1 MRLGPGLLV
10 TAAFIGPGT
19 ITTASVAGANFGFK
33 LIWTL
38 LFSVIATILLQ
49 SMAARLGVATGQ
61 DLAQALRAN
70 IQTPLFK
77 LLAIFLVISAI
88 GVGSAA
94 YEAGNLSGASMGLI
108 GIFPNVN
115 PQIWTPLIA
124 FLSAGL
130 LYSGKHKVVENALIV
145 LVILMSLVFISTLIM
160 ASPSLGDILSGF
172 TPSLPEGSITTVLAL
187 VGTTIVPY
195 NLFLHSGVLAA
206 KHDSKSDLQKVIK
219 QTNVDTGLSITLG
232 GVITLA
238 ILSTASVAF
247 YGTNAGQ
254 ISAANMAVQ
263 LEPLLGD
270 AAHYFFAIGL
280 FAAGLTSAIT
290 APLAG
295 AYAVCG
301 MLGWSNDMASTRFK
315 SVAIIILLF
324 GAAVASLGLDPVAV
338 IIFAQAANG
347 LLLPVITIY
356 LVWLVNQKSVMG
368 QFTNSIFLNLITLP
382 VLILIFGLSS
392 YKLIGLIFN

>member
-10 TAAFIGPGT
+10 TAAFIGQGT
-19 ITTASVAGANFGFK
+19 ITTASVAGANFGFA

-77 LLAIFLVISAI
+77 MLAIFLVISAI

-368 QFTNSIFLNLITLP
+368 KFTNSFILNLVTLP
-382 VLILIFGLSS
+382 VLMLIFGLSS
-392 YKLIGLIFN
+392 YKLIGLIF

>member
-19 ITTASVAGANFGFK
+19 ITTASIAGANFGFT

-49 SMAARLGVATGQ
+49 SMAARLGVVTGQ
-61 DLAQALRAN
+61 DLAQALRTH
-70 IQTPLFK
+70 IQHPLFK
-77 LLAIFLVISAI
+77 PLAAFLVISAI

-94 YEAGNLSGASMGLI
+94 YEAGNLSGATMGLI
-108 GIFPNVN
+108 EIFPQVHA
-115 PQIWTPLIA
+115 QVWTPLIA
-124 FLSAGL
+124 IFSALL
-130 LYSGKHKVVENALIV
+130 LYSGKHKVVETALIFLV
-145 LVILMSLVFISTLIM
+145 LLMSLVFISTLVM
-160 ASPSLGDILSGF
+160 AAPPMAEVFAGFIPSI
-172 TPSLPEGSITTVLAL
+172 PEGSITTVLAL

-195 NLFLHSGVLAA
+195 NLFLHSGILAA
-206 KHDSKSDLQKVIK
+206 KHDKQIDQRKLIK
-219 QTNVDTGLSITLG
+219 HTNLDTSISVTLG

-247 YGTNAGQ
+247 YGTDVGKV
-254 ISAANMAVQ
+254 SAANMAMQ
-263 LEPLLGD
+263 LEPLLGN

-301 MLGWSNDMASTRFK
+301 MLGWSNDMNNSRFK
-315 SVAIIILLF
+315 LVAIVILVF

-347 LLLPVITIY
+347 ILLPIVTTY

-368 QFTNSIFLNLITLP
+368 NYTNSIIVNLLILP
-382 VLILIFGLSS
+382 VLLLIFGLSS
-392 YKLIGLIFN
+392 YKLISLIF

>member
-19 ITTASVAGANFGFK
+19 ITTASVAGANFGFA

-77 LLAIFLVISAI
+77 SLAIFLVISAI

-115 PQIWTPLIA
+115 QQIWTPLIA

-270 AAHYFFAIGL
+270 GAHYFFAIGL

-368 QFTNSIFLNLITLP
+368 KFTNSFILNLVTLP
-382 VLILIFGLSS
+382 VLMLIFGLSS
-392 YKLIGLIFN
+392 YKLIGLIF

>member
-19 ITTASVAGANFGFK
+19 ITTASVAGANFGFA

-49 SMAARLGVATGQ
+49 SMAARLGVTTGQ

-77 LLAIFLVISAI
+77 SLAIFLVISAI

-108 GIFPNVN
+108 EIFP
-115 PQIWTPLIA
+115 QINSQLWTPLIA
-124 FLSAGL
+124 FLSAAL
-130 LYSGKHKVVENALIV
+130 LYSGKHKVVENALIL
-145 LVILMSLVFISTLIM
+145 LVILMSLVFISTLVM
-160 ASPSLGDILSGF
+160 AAPSLADVFAGF
-172 TPSLPEGSITTVLAL
+172 IPSMPEGSITTILAL

-206 KHDSKSDLQKVIK
+206 RHDSSSDMQKMIK
-219 QTNVDTGLSITLG
+219 ETNVDTGLSITLG

-247 YGTNAGQ
+247 YGTDAGQ

-301 MLGWSNDMASTRFK
+301 MLGWSNDMGNLRFK
-315 SVAIIILLF
+315 GVAIIILLF

-347 LLLPVITIY
+347 LLLPIVSTY
-356 LVWLVNQKSVMG
+356 LVWLVNQKGVMG
-368 QFTNSIFLNLITLP
+368 NYTNSLALNLVILP

-392 YKLIGLIFN
+392 YKLISLIF

>member
-19 ITTASVAGANFGFK
+19 ITTASVAGANFGFA

-61 DLAQALRAN
+61 DLAQALRAH
-70 IQTPLFK
+70 IETPLFK
-77 LLAIFLVISAI
+77 SLAIFLVISAI

-108 GIFPNVN
+108 EIFPQVN
-115 PQIWTPLIA
+115 AQLWTPLIA
-124 FLSAGL
+124 FLSAVL
-130 LYSGKHKVVENALIV
+130 LYSGKHKVVENALIL
-145 LVILMSLVFISTLIM
+145 LVILMSLVFISTLVM
-160 ASPSLGDILSGF
+160 AAPSLSDILAGF
-172 TPSLPEGSITTVLAL
+172 VPSMPEGSVTTVLAL

-206 KHDSKSDLQKVIK
+206 RHNSKSDKQKVIK
-219 QTNVDTGLSITLG
+219 ETNIDTGVSITLG

-247 YGTNAGQ
+247 YGTDAGQ

-301 MLGWSNDMASTRFK
+301 MLDWSNKMDNTRFK
-315 SVAIIILLF
+315 GVAIVILLF

-347 LLLPVITIY
+347 LLLPIVTAY
-356 LVWLVNQKSVMG
+356 LVWLVNQRSVMG
-368 QFTNSIFLNLITLP
+368 KYTNSVLVNLFTLP
-382 VLILIFGLSS
+382 VLVLIFGLSG
-392 YKLIGLIFN
+392 YKLFSLIF

>member
-19 ITTASVAGANFGFK
+19 ITTASVAGANFGFA

-61 DLAQALRAN
+61 DLAQALRAH
-70 IQTPLFK
+70 IETPLFK
-77 LLAIFLVISAI
+77 SLAIFLVISAI

-108 GIFPNVN
+108 EIFPQVN
-115 PQIWTPLIA
+115 AQLWTPLIA
-124 FLSAGL
+124 FLSAIL
-130 LYSGKHKVVENALIV
+130 LYSGKHKVVENALIL
-145 LVILMSLVFISTLIM
+145 LVILMSLVFISTLVM
-160 ASPSLGDILSGF
+160 AAPSLSDVLAGF
-172 TPSLPEGSITTVLAL
+172 IPSMPEGSITTVLAL

-206 KHDSKSDLQKVIK
+206 RHDSESDKQKVIK
-219 QTNVDTGLSITLG
+219 ETNIDTGVSITLG

-247 YGTNAGQ
+247 YGTDAGQ

-301 MLGWSNDMASTRFK
+301 MLGWSNKMDNVRFK
-315 SVAIIILLF
+315 SVAIVILLF

-347 LLLPVITIY
+347 LLLPIVTTY
-356 LVWLVNQKSVMG
+356 LVWLVNQKAVMG
-368 QFTNSIFLNLITLP
+368 KYTNSVLVNLLTLP
-382 VLILIFGLSS
+382 VLVLIFGLSS
-392 YKLIGLIFN
+392 YKLFSLIF

>member
-19 ITTASVAGANFGFK
+19 ITTASVAGANFGFA

-61 DLAQALRAN
+61 DLAQALRAH
-70 IQTPLFK
+70 IETPLFK
-77 LLAIFLVISAI
+77 SLAIFLVISAI

-108 GIFPNVN
+108 EIFPHVN
-115 PQIWTPLIA
+115 AQLWTPLIA
-124 FLSAGL
+124 FLSAVL
-130 LYSGKHKVVENALIV
+130 LYSGKHKVVENALIL
-145 LVILMSLVFISTLIM
+145 LVILMSLVFISTLVM
-160 ASPSLGDILSGF
+160 AAPSLSDVLAGF
-172 TPSLPEGSITTVLAL
+172 IPSMPEGSITTVLAL

-206 KHDSKSDLQKVIK
+206 RHDSKSDKQKVIK
-219 QTNVDTGLSITLG
+219 QTNVDTGVSITLG

-247 YGTNAGQ
+247 YGTDAGQ

-301 MLGWSNDMASTRFK
+301 MLGWSNKMDNTRFK
-315 SVAIIILLF
+315 SVAIVILLF

-347 LLLPVITIY
+347 LLLPILTTY
-356 LVWLVNQKSVMG
+356 LVWLVNQKTVMG
-368 QFTNSIFLNLITLP
+368 KYTNSMLVNLLTLP
-382 VLILIFGLSS
+382 VLVLIFGLSG
-392 YKLIGLIFN
+392 YKLFSLIF

>member
-19 ITTASVAGANFGFK
+19 ITTASVAGANFGFT

-77 LLAIFLVISAI
+77 SSAIFLVISAI

-219 QTNVDTGLSITLG
+219 QTNVDTSLSITLG

-368 QFTNSIFLNLITLP
+368 KFTNSFILNLVTLP
-382 VLILIFGLSS
+382 VLMLIFGLSS
-392 YKLIGLIFN
+392 YKLIGLIF

>member
-19 ITTASVAGANFGFK
+19 ITTASVAGANFGFA

-49 SMAARLGVATGQ
+49 SMAARLGVATGK

-77 LLAIFLVISAI
+77 SSAIFLVISAI

-206 KHDSKSDLQKVIK
+206 KHHSKSDLQKVIK

-368 QFTNSIFLNLITLP
+368 KFTNSFILNLVTLP
-382 VLILIFGLSS
+382 VLMLIFGLSS
-392 YKLIGLIFN
+392 YKLIGLIF

>member
-19 ITTASVAGANFGFK
+19 ITTASVAGANFGFA

-61 DLAQALRAN
+61 DLAQALRAH
-70 IQTPLFK
+70 IETPLFK
-77 LLAIFLVISAI
+77 SLAIFLVISAI

-108 GIFPNVN
+108 EIFPQVN
-115 PQIWTPLIA
+115 AQLWTPLIA
-124 FLSAGL
+124 FLSAIL
-130 LYSGKHKVVENALIV
+130 LYSGKHKVVENALIL
-145 LVILMSLVFISTLIM
+145 LVILMSLVFISTLVM
-160 ASPSLGDILSGF
+160 AAPSLSDVLAGF
-172 TPSLPEGSITTVLAL
+172 IPSMPEGSVTTVLAL

-206 KHDSKSDLQKVIK
+206 RHNSESDKQKVIK
-219 QTNVDTGLSITLG
+219 ETNIDTGVSITLG

-247 YGTNAGQ
+247 YGTDAGQ

-301 MLGWSNDMASTRFK
+301 MLGWSNKMDNTRFK
-315 SVAIIILLF
+315 GVAIVILLF

-347 LLLPVITIY
+347 LLLPIVTAY
-356 LVWLVNQKSVMG
+356 LVWLVNQGSVMG
-368 QFTNSIFLNLITLP
+368 KYTNSVLVNLFTLP
-382 VLILIFGLSS
+382 VLVLIFGLSG
-392 YKLIGLIFN
+392 YKLFSLIF

>member
-19 ITTASVAGANFGFK
+19 ITTASVAGANFGFT

-77 LLAIFLVISAI
+77 SLAIFLVISAI

-160 ASPSLGDILSGF
+160 ASPSLADILSGF

-206 KHDSKSDLQKVIK
+206 KHHSKSDLQKVIK

-368 QFTNSIFLNLITLP
+368 KFTNSFILNLVTLP
-382 VLILIFGLSS
+382 VLMLIFGLSS
-392 YKLIGLIFN
+392 YKLIGLIF

>member
-1 MRLGPGLLV
+1 M
-10 TAAFIGPGT
+10 
-19 ITTASVAGANFGFK
+19 AGANFGFA

-70 IQTPLFK
+70 IQSPLFK
-77 LLAIFLVISAI
+77 SLAIFLVISAI

-160 ASPSLGDILSGF
+160 ASPSLADILSGF

-368 QFTNSIFLNLITLP
+368 KFTNSFILNLVTLP
-382 VLILIFGLSS
+382 VLMLIFGLSS
-392 YKLIGLIFN
+392 YKLIGLIF

>member
-19 ITTASVAGANFGFK
+19 ITTASVAGANFGFA

-61 DLAQALRAN
+61 DLAQALRAH
-70 IQTPLFK
+70 IETPLFK
-77 LLAIFLVISAI
+77 SLAIFLVISAI

-108 GIFPNVN
+108 EIFPHVN
-115 PQIWTPLIA
+115 AQLWTPLIA
-124 FLSAGL
+124 FLSAVL
-130 LYSGKHKVVENALIV
+130 LYSGKHKVVENALIL
-145 LVILMSLVFISTLIM
+145 LVILMSLVFISTLVM
-160 ASPSLGDILSGF
+160 AAPSLSDVLAGF
-172 TPSLPEGSITTVLAL
+172 IPTMPEGSITTVLAL

-206 KHDSKSDLQKVIK
+206 RHDSKSDKQKVIK
-219 QTNVDTGLSITLG
+219 QTNVDTGVSITLG

-247 YGTNAGQ
+247 YGTDAGQ

-301 MLGWSNDMASTRFK
+301 MLGWSNKMDNTRFK

-324 GAAVASLGLDPVAV
+324 GAAVASLGFDPVAV

-347 LLLPVITIY
+347 LLLPIVTTY
-356 LVWLVNQKSVMG
+356 LVWLVNQKTVMG
-368 QFTNSIFLNLITLP
+368 KYTNSMLVNLLTLP
-382 VLILIFGLSS
+382 VLVLIFGLSG
-392 YKLIGLIFN
+392 YKLFSLIF

>member
-19 ITTASVAGANFGFK
+19 ITTASVAGANFGFA

-61 DLAQALRAN
+61 DLAQALRAH
-70 IQTPLFK
+70 IETPLFK
-77 LLAIFLVISAI
+77 SLAIFLVISAI

-108 GIFPNVN
+108 EIFPHVN
-115 PQIWTPLIA
+115 AQLWTPLIA
-124 FLSAGL
+124 FLSAVL
-130 LYSGKHKVVENALIV
+130 LYSGKHKVVENALIL
-145 LVILMSLVFISTLIM
+145 LVILMSLVFISTLVM
-160 ASPSLGDILSGF
+160 AAPSLSDVLAGF
-172 TPSLPEGSITTVLAL
+172 IPSMPEGSITTVLAL

-206 KHDSKSDLQKVIK
+206 RHDSKSDKQKVIK
-219 QTNVDTGLSITLG
+219 QTNVDTGVSITLG

-247 YGTNAGQ
+247 YGTDAGQ

-301 MLGWSNDMASTRFK
+301 MLGWSNKMDNTRFK

-347 LLLPVITIY
+347 LLLPIVTTY
-356 LVWLVNQKSVMG
+356 LVWLVNQKTVMG
-368 QFTNSIFLNLITLP
+368 KYTNSLLVNLLTLP
-382 VLILIFGLSS
+382 VLVLIFGLSG
-392 YKLIGLIFN
+392 YKLFSLIF

>member
-19 ITTASVAGANFGFK
+19 ITTASVAGANFGFA

-61 DLAQALRAN
+61 DLAQALRAH
-70 IQTPLFK
+70 IETPLFK
-77 LLAIFLVISAI
+77 SLAIFLVISAI

-108 GIFPNVN
+108 EIFPQVN
-115 PQIWTPLIA
+115 AQLWTPLIA
-124 FLSAGL
+124 FLSAIL
-130 LYSGKHKVVENALIV
+130 LYSGKHKVVENALIL
-145 LVILMSLVFISTLIM
+145 LVILMSLVFISTLVM
-160 ASPSLGDILSGF
+160 AAPSLSDVLAGF
-172 TPSLPEGSITTVLAL
+172 IPSMPEGSVTTVLAL

-206 KHDSKSDLQKVIK
+206 RHDSESDKQKVIK
-219 QTNVDTGLSITLG
+219 ETNIDTGVSITLG

-247 YGTNAGQ
+247 YGTDAGQ

-301 MLGWSNDMASTRFK
+301 MLGWSNKMDNTRFK
-315 SVAIIILLF
+315 SVAIVILLF

-347 LLLPVITIY
+347 LLLPIVTAY
-356 LVWLVNQKSVMG
+356 LVWLVNQSSVMG
-368 QFTNSIFLNLITLP
+368 KYTNSVLVNLFTLP
-382 VLILIFGLSS
+382 VLVLIFGLSG
-392 YKLIGLIFN
+392 YKLFSLIF

>member
-19 ITTASVAGANFGFK
+19 ITTASVAGANFGFA

-61 DLAQALRAN
+61 DLAQALRAH
-70 IQTPLFK
+70 IETPLFK
-77 LLAIFLVISAI
+77 SLAIFLVISAI

-108 GIFPNVN
+108 EIFPQVN
-115 PQIWTPLIA
+115 AQLWTPLIA
-124 FLSAGL
+124 FLSAIL
-130 LYSGKHKVVENALIV
+130 LYSGKHKVVENALIL
-145 LVILMSLVFISTLIM
+145 LVILMSLVFISTLVM
-160 ASPSLGDILSGF
+160 AAPSLSDILAGF
-172 TPSLPEGSITTVLAL
+172 VPSMPEGSVTTVLAL

-206 KHDSKSDLQKVIK
+206 RHDSESDKQKVIK
-219 QTNVDTGLSITLG
+219 ETNIDTGVSITLG

-247 YGTNAGQ
+247 YGTDAGQ

-301 MLGWSNDMASTRFK
+301 MLGWSNKMDNVRFK
-315 SVAIIILLF
+315 SVAIVILLF

-347 LLLPVITIY
+347 LLLPIVTTY
-356 LVWLVNQKSVMG
+356 LVWLVNQKAVMG
-368 QFTNSIFLNLITLP
+368 KYTNSVLVNLLTLP
-382 VLILIFGLSS
+382 VLVLIFGLSS
-392 YKLIGLIFN
+392 YKLFSLIF

>member
-19 ITTASVAGANFGFK
+19 ITTASVAGANFGFA

-61 DLAQALRAN
+61 DLAQALRAH
-70 IQTPLFK
+70 IETPLFK
-77 LLAIFLVISAI
+77 SLAVFLVISAI

-108 GIFPNVN
+108 EIFPHVN
-115 PQIWTPLIA
+115 AQLWTPLIA
-124 FLSAGL
+124 VLSAAL
-130 LYSGKHKVVENALIV
+130 LYSGKHKVVENALIL
-145 LVILMSLVFISTLIM
+145 LVILMSLVFISTLVM
-160 ASPSLGDILSGF
+160 AAPALSEVLAGFIPSM
-172 TPSLPEGSITTVLAL
+172 PEGSVTTVLAL

-206 KHDSKSDLQKVIK
+206 RHDSQSDKQKVIK
-219 QTNVDTGLSITLG
+219 ETNIDTGVSITLG

-247 YGTNAGQ
+247 YGTDAGQ

-301 MLGWSNDMASTRFK
+301 MLGWSNKMDNPRFK
-315 SVAIIILLF
+315 SVAIVILLF

-347 LLLPVITIY
+347 LLLPIVTTY
-356 LVWLVNQKSVMG
+356 LVWLVNQKAVMG
-368 QFTNSIFLNLITLP
+368 HYTNSLLVNLLTLP
-382 VLILIFGLSS
+382 VLVLIFGLSG
-392 YKLIGLIFN
+392 YKLISLIF

>member
-19 ITTASVAGANFGFK
+19 ITTASVAGANFGFA

-61 DLAQALRAN
+61 DLAQALRAH
-70 IQTPLFK
+70 IETPLFK
-77 LLAIFLVISAI
+77 SLAIFLVISAI

-108 GIFPNVN
+108 EIFPQVN
-115 PQIWTPLIA
+115 AQLWTPLIA
-124 FLSAGL
+124 FLSAVL
-130 LYSGKHKVVENALIV
+130 LYSGKHKVVENALIL
-145 LVILMSLVFISTLIM
+145 LVILMSLVFISTLVM
-160 ASPSLGDILSGF
+160 AAPSLSDVLAGF
-172 TPSLPEGSITTVLAL
+172 IPSMPEGSVTTVLAL

-206 KHDSKSDLQKVIK
+206 RHDSESDKQKVIK
-219 QTNVDTGLSITLG
+219 ETNIDTGVSITLG

-247 YGTNAGQ
+247 YGTDAGQ

-301 MLGWSNDMASTRFK
+301 MLGWSNKMDNVRFK
-315 SVAIIILLF
+315 SVAIVILLF

-347 LLLPVITIY
+347 LLLPIVTAY
-356 LVWLVNQKSVMG
+356 LVWLVNQKTVMG
-368 QFTNSIFLNLITLP
+368 KYTNSVLVNLLTLP
-382 VLILIFGLSS
+382 VLVLIFGLSS
-392 YKLIGLIFN
+392 YKLFSLIF

>member
-19 ITTASVAGANFGFK
+19 ITTASVAGANFGFA

-61 DLAQALRAN
+61 DLAQALRAH
-70 IQTPLFK
+70 IETPLFK
-77 LLAIFLVISAI
+77 SLAIFLVISAI

-108 GIFPNVN
+108 EIFPHVN
-115 PQIWTPLIA
+115 AQLWTPLIA
-124 FLSAGL
+124 FLSAVL
-130 LYSGKHKVVENALIV
+130 LYSGKHKVVENALIL
-145 LVILMSLVFISTLIM
+145 LVVLMSLVFISTLVM
-160 ASPSLGDILSGF
+160 AAPSLSDVLAGF
-172 TPSLPEGSITTVLAL
+172 IPSMPEGSITTVLAL

-206 KHDSKSDLQKVIK
+206 RHDSKSDKQKVIK
-219 QTNVDTGLSITLG
+219 QTNVDTGVSISLG

-247 YGTNAGQ
+247 YGTDAGQ

-301 MLGWSNDMASTRFK
+301 MLGWSNKMDNTRFK
-315 SVAIIILLF
+315 SVAIVILLF

-347 LLLPVITIY
+347 LLLPIVTTY
-356 LVWLVNQKSVMG
+356 LVWLVNQSSVMG
-368 QFTNSIFLNLITLP
+368 KYTNSMLVNLLTLP
-382 VLILIFGLSS
+382 VLVLIFGLSG
-392 YKLIGLIFN
+392 YKLFSLIF

>member
-19 ITTASVAGANFGFK
+19 ITTASVAGANFGFA

-49 SMAARLGVATGQ
+49 SMAARLGVATGK

-77 LLAIFLVISAI
+77 SSAIFLVISAI

-219 QTNVDTGLSITLG
+219 QTNVDTSLSITLG

-368 QFTNSIFLNLITLP
+368 KFTNSFILNLVTLP
-382 VLILIFGLSS
+382 VLMLIFGLSS
-392 YKLIGLIFN
+392 YKLIGLIF

>member
-19 ITTASVAGANFGFK
+19 ITTASVAGANFGFA

-61 DLAQALRAN
+61 DLAQALRAH
-70 IQTPLFK
+70 IETPLFK
-77 LLAIFLVISAI
+77 SLAIFLVISAI

-108 GIFPNVN
+108 EIFPQVN
-115 PQIWTPLIA
+115 AQLWTPLIA
-124 FLSAGL
+124 FLSAIL
-130 LYSGKHKVVENALIV
+130 LYSGKHKVVENALIL

-160 ASPSLGDILSGF
+160 AAPSLSDVLAGF
-172 TPSLPEGSITTVLAL
+172 IPSMPEGSVTTVLAL

-206 KHDSKSDLQKVIK
+206 RHDSESDKQKVIK
-219 QTNVDTGLSITLG
+219 ETNIDTGVSITLG

-247 YGTNAGQ
+247 YGTDAGQ

-301 MLGWSNDMASTRFK
+301 MLGWSNKMDNVRFK
-315 SVAIIILLF
+315 SVAIVILLF

-347 LLLPVITIY
+347 LLLPIVTTY

-368 QFTNSIFLNLITLP
+368 KYTNSMLVNLLTLP
-382 VLILIFGLSS
+382 VLVLIFGLSG
-392 YKLIGLIFN
+392 YKLFSLIF

>member
-19 ITTASVAGANFGFK
+19 ITTASIAGANFGFT

-49 SMAARLGVATGQ
+49 SMAARLGVVTGQ
-61 DLAQALRAN
+61 DLAQALRTH
-70 IQTPLFK
+70 IQHPIFKPL
-77 LLAIFLVISAI
+77 AAFLVISAI

-94 YEAGNLSGASMGLI
+94 YEAGNLSGATLGLI
-108 GIFPNVN
+108 EIFPQVDA
-115 PQIWTPLIA
+115 QLWTPLIA
-124 FLSAGL
+124 IFSALL
-130 LYSGKHKVVENALIV
+130 LYSGKHKLVETALIFLV
-145 LVILMSLVFISTLIM
+145 LLMSLVFISTLVM
-160 ASPSLGDILSGF
+160 AAPPITQMLVGFIPSI
-172 TPSLPEGSITTVLAL
+172 PEGSATTVLAL

-195 NLFLHSGVLAA
+195 NLFLHSGILAA
-206 KHDSKSDLQKVIK
+206 QHNEKIDQPKLIKH
-219 QTNVDTGLSITLG
+219 TNLDTGISVTLG

-247 YGTNAGQ
+247 YGTDVGK
-254 ISAANMAVQ
+254 ISAANMAMQ
-263 LEPLLGD
+263 LEPLLGN

-301 MLGWSNDMASTRFK
+301 MLGWSNDMNNSRFK
-315 SVAIIILLF
+315 LVAIVILVF

-347 LLLPVITIY
+347 ILLPIVTTY

-368 QFTNSIFLNLITLP
+368 NYTNSIIVNLLILP
-382 VLILIFGLSS
+382 VLLLIFGLSS
-392 YKLIGLIFN
+392 YKLISLIF

>member
-19 ITTASVAGANFGFK
+19 ITTASVAGANFGFA

-61 DLAQALRAN
+61 DLAQALRAH
-70 IQTPLFK
+70 IETPLFK
-77 LLAIFLVISAI
+77 SLAIFLVISAI

-108 GIFPNVN
+108 EIFPQVN
-115 PQIWTPLIA
+115 AQLWTPLIA
-124 FLSAGL
+124 FLSAIL
-130 LYSGKHKVVENALIV
+130 LYSGKHKVVENALIL
-145 LVILMSLVFISTLIM
+145 LVILMSLVFISTLVM
-160 ASPSLGDILSGF
+160 AAPSLSDVLAGF
-172 TPSLPEGSITTVLAL
+172 IPSMPEGSVTTVLAL

-206 KHDSKSDLQKVIK
+206 RHDSESDKQKVIK
-219 QTNVDTGLSITLG
+219 ETNIDTGVSITLG

-247 YGTNAGQ
+247 YGTDAGQ

-301 MLGWSNDMASTRFK
+301 MLGWSNKMDNTRFK
-315 SVAIIILLF
+315 SVAIVILLF

-347 LLLPVITIY
+347 LLLPIVTAY
-356 LVWLVNQKSVMG
+356 LVWLVNQKTVMG
-368 QFTNSIFLNLITLP
+368 KYTNSVLVNLLTLP
-382 VLILIFGLSS
+382 VLVLIFGLSS
-392 YKLIGLIFN
+392 YKLFSLIF

>member
-19 ITTASVAGANFGFK
+19 ITTASVAGANFGFA

-61 DLAQALRAN
+61 DLAQALRAH
-70 IQTPLFK
+70 IETPLFK
-77 LLAIFLVISAI
+77 SLAIFLVISAI

-108 GIFPNVN
+108 EIFPQVN
-115 PQIWTPLIA
+115 AQLWTPLIA
-124 FLSAGL
+124 FLSAVL
-130 LYSGKHKVVENALIV
+130 LYSGKHKVVENALIL
-145 LVILMSLVFISTLIM
+145 LVILMSLVFISTLVM
-160 ASPSLGDILSGF
+160 AAPSLSDVLAGF
-172 TPSLPEGSITTVLAL
+172 IPSMPEGSVTTVLAL

-206 KHDSKSDLQKVIK
+206 RHDSESDKQKVIK
-219 QTNVDTGLSITLG
+219 ETNIDTGVSITLG

-247 YGTNAGQ
+247 YGTDAGQ

-301 MLGWSNDMASTRFK
+301 MLGWSNKMDNVRFK
-315 SVAIIILLF
+315 SVAIVILLF

-347 LLLPVITIY
+347 LLLPIVTAY
-356 LVWLVNQKSVMG
+356 LVWLVNQRSVMG
-368 QFTNSIFLNLITLP
+368 KYTNSVLVNLLTLP
-382 VLILIFGLSS
+382 VLVLIFGLSS
-392 YKLIGLIFN
+392 YKLFSLIF

>member
-19 ITTASVAGANFGFK
+19 ITTASVAGANFGFA

-61 DLAQALRAN
+61 DLAQALRAH
-70 IQTPLFK
+70 IETPLFK
-77 LLAIFLVISAI
+77 SLAIFLVISAI

-108 GIFPNVN
+108 EIFPQVN
-115 PQIWTPLIA
+115 AQLWTPLIA
-124 FLSAGL
+124 FLSAVL
-130 LYSGKHKVVENALIV
+130 LYSGKHKVVENALIL
-145 LVILMSLVFISTLIM
+145 LVILMSLVFISTLVM
-160 ASPSLGDILSGF
+160 AAPSLSDVLAGF
-172 TPSLPEGSITTVLAL
+172 IPSMPEGSVTTVLAL

-206 KHDSKSDLQKVIK
+206 RHDSESDKQKVIK
-219 QTNVDTGLSITLG
+219 ETNIDTGVSITLG

-247 YGTNAGQ
+247 YGTDAGQ

-301 MLGWSNDMASTRFK
+301 MLGWSNKMDNTRFK
-315 SVAIIILLF
+315 SVAIVILLF

-347 LLLPVITIY
+347 LLLPIVTTY
-356 LVWLVNQKSVMG
+356 LVWLVNQKTVMG
-368 QFTNSIFLNLITLP
+368 KYTNSVLVNLFTLP
-382 VLILIFGLSS
+382 VLVLIFGLSG
-392 YKLIGLIFN
+392 YKLFSLIF

>member
-19 ITTASVAGANFGFK
+19 ITSASIAGANFGFA
-33 LIWTL
+33 LLWTL

-49 SMAARLGVATGQ
+49 SMAARLGVVTGQ
-61 DLAQALRAN
+61 DLAQALRTH
-70 IQTPLFK
+70 IQHPLFK
-77 LLAIFLVISAI
+77 PLAAFLVISAI
-88 GVGSAA
+88 GIGSAA
-94 YEAGNLSGASMGLI
+94 YEAGNLSGATMGLI
-108 GIFPNVN
+108 EIFPQVAT
-115 PQIWTPLIA
+115 QVWTPLIA
-124 FLSAGL
+124 VFSALL
-130 LYSGKHKVVENALIV
+130 LYSGKHKVVESALIF
-145 LVILMSLVFISTLIM
+145 LVILMSLVFISTLLM
-160 ASPSLGDILSGF
+160 AAPPITQLLAGFIPSI
-172 TPSLPEGSITTVLAL
+172 PEGSATTVLAL

-195 NLFLHSGVLAA
+195 NLFLHSGILAA
-206 KHDSKSDLQKVIK
+206 KHDKHTDQRKVIK
-219 QTNVDTGLSITLG
+219 QTNLDTGISITLG

-247 YGTNAGQ
+247 YGSEVGK
-254 ISAANMAVQ
+254 ISAANMAMQ
-263 LEPLLGD
+263 LEPLLGN

-301 MLGWSNDMASTRFK
+301 MLGWSNDMNNSRFK
-315 SVAIIILLF
+315 LVATAILVF
-324 GAAVASLGLDPVAV
+324 GTAVASLGLDPINV

-347 LLLPVITIY
+347 LLLPIVTTY

-368 QFTNSIFLNLITLP
+368 DFTNSIKVNMLILP
-382 VLILIFGLSS
+382 VLLLIFGLSS
-392 YKLIGLIFN
+392 YKLISLIL

>member
-19 ITTASVAGANFGFK
+19 ITTASVAGANFGFA

-61 DLAQALRAN
+61 DLAQALRAH
-70 IQTPLFK
+70 IETPLFK
-77 LLAIFLVISAI
+77 SLAIFLVISAI

-108 GIFPNVN
+108 EIFPQVN
-115 PQIWTPLIA
+115 AQLWTPLIA
-124 FLSAGL
+124 FLSAVL
-130 LYSGKHKVVENALIV
+130 LYSGKHKVVENALIL
-145 LVILMSLVFISTLIM
+145 LVILMSLVFISTLVM
-160 ASPSLGDILSGF
+160 AAPSLSDVLAGF
-172 TPSLPEGSITTVLAL
+172 IPSMPEGSVTTVLAL

-206 KHDSKSDLQKVIK
+206 RHDSESDKQKVIK
-219 QTNVDTGLSITLG
+219 ETNIDTGVSITLG

-247 YGTNAGQ
+247 YGTDAGQ

-301 MLGWSNDMASTRFK
+301 MLGWSNKMDNTRFK
-315 SVAIIILLF
+315 SVAIVILLF

-347 LLLPVITIY
+347 LLLPIVTAY
-356 LVWLVNQKSVMG
+356 LVWLVNQSSVMG
-368 QFTNSIFLNLITLP
+368 KYTNSVLVNLFTLP
-382 VLILIFGLSS
+382 VLVLIFGLSG
-392 YKLIGLIFN
+392 YKLFSLIF

>member
-19 ITTASVAGANFGFK
+19 ITTASVAGANFGFA

-61 DLAQALRAN
+61 DLAQALRAH
-70 IQTPLFK
+70 IETPLFK
-77 LLAIFLVISAI
+77 SLAIFLVISAI

-108 GIFPNVN
+108 EIFPQVN
-115 PQIWTPLIA
+115 AQLWTPLIA
-124 FLSAGL
+124 FLSAIL
-130 LYSGKHKVVENALIV
+130 LYSGKHKVVENALIL
-145 LVILMSLVFISTLIM
+145 LVILMSLVFISTLVM
-160 ASPSLGDILSGF
+160 AAPSLSDVLAGF
-172 TPSLPEGSITTVLAL
+172 IPSMPEGSVTTVLAL

-206 KHDSKSDLQKVIK
+206 RHDSESDKQKVIK
-219 QTNVDTGLSITLG
+219 ETNIDTGVSITLG

-247 YGTNAGQ
+247 YGTDAGQ

-295 AYAVCG
+295 AYAECG
-301 MLGWSNDMASTRFK
+301 MLGWSNKMDNVRFK
-315 SVAIIILLF
+315 SVAIVILLF

-347 LLLPVITIY
+347 LLLPIVTTY
-356 LVWLVNQKSVMG
+356 LVWLVNQKAVMG
-368 QFTNSIFLNLITLP
+368 KYTNSVLVNLLTLP
-382 VLILIFGLSS
+382 VLVLIFGLSS
-392 YKLIGLIFN
+392 YKLFSLIF

>member
-19 ITTASVAGANFGFK
+19 ITTASVAGANFGFA

-61 DLAQALRAN
+61 DLAQALRAH
-70 IQTPLFK
+70 IETPLFK
-77 LLAIFLVISAI
+77 SLAIFLVISAI

-108 GIFPNVN
+108 EIFPHVN
-115 PQIWTPLIA
+115 AQIWTPLIA
-124 FLSAGL
+124 FLSAVL
-130 LYSGKHKVVENALIV
+130 LYSGKHKVVENALIL
-145 LVILMSLVFISTLIM
+145 LVILMSLVFISTLVM
-160 ASPSLGDILSGF
+160 AAPSLSDVLAGF
-172 TPSLPEGSITTVLAL
+172 IPSMPEGSITTVLAL

-206 KHDSKSDLQKVIK
+206 RHDSKSDKQKVIK
-219 QTNVDTGLSITLG
+219 QTNVDTGVSITLG

-247 YGTNAGQ
+247 YGTDAGQ

-301 MLGWSNDMASTRFK
+301 MLGWSNKMDNTRFK
-315 SVAIIILLF
+315 SVAIVILLF

-347 LLLPVITIY
+347 LLLPIVTTY

-368 QFTNSIFLNLITLP
+368 KYTNSMLVNLLTLP
-382 VLILIFGLSS
+382 VLMLIFGLSG
-392 YKLIGLIFN
+392 YKLFSLIF